1 MNVGSP
7 YRSFVKKVSAD
18 KRRSEEAEMV
28 IRKSAGN
35 STDEASNDRGG
46 KDPR

>member
-1 MNVGSP
+1 VNVGSP
-7 YRSFVKKVSAD
+7 YRSFVKRVSAD
-18 KRRSEEAEMV
+18 KRTIEEAEMA
-28 IRKSAGN
+28 IMKSAGH

>member
-18 KRRSEEAEMV
+18 KRTSEEAEMG
-28 IRKSAGN
+28 IRKSAGY
-35 STDEASNDRGG
+35 STYEASNDRGG

>member
-28 IRKSAGN
+28 IRKSAGQ
-35 STDEASNDRGG
+35 STNEASHDRGG

>member
-7 YRSFVKKVSAD
+7 YRTFVKKVSAD

-35 STDEASNDRGG
+35 STNEASNDRGG
-46 KDPR
+46 KYLR